1 MEGKTLKNIDTLTI
15 NTLRFLSAE
24 AIQKAKSGHPGL
36 PLGAAPMAYTL
47 WAKEMKANP
56 KNPKWDD
63 RDRFILSAGHGSA
76 LLYSLLHVFGYGL
89 SIADLQNFRQRNSLT
104 PGHPEYRH
112 TVGVETTTGP
122 LGQGIANAVG
132 MALAESHLAA
142 KFNTP
147 EYKVVDHYTYALCG
161 DGCLQEGVAS
171 EAASLAGTMG
181 LSKLIVLYDCN
192 KITIEGSTETAFT
205 EDVMKRFEAYGWD
218 VREVKDG
225 NDVDAIGAAIAAA
238 KQADKPS
245 LIKINTEIGYGAPN
259 KQGKAS
265 AHGEPL
271 GEEEIVLA
279 KKNLGWEY
287 EEAFFVPDEVKA
299 HTAQIIAAGEKAE
312 ADWNAMFK
320 AYSEKYPE
328 LAEEYALWHSDKLAI
343 DLLNDDD
350 FWKDEGDIATRA
362 ASEKVLQKAAKV
374 VPNLFGGS
382 ADLAPSNKSLMKE
395 REYYSKEL
403 PTGSNVHFGIREFA
417 MTAMANGMAVHG
429 GVRPYIAGFF
439 VFADYMKAGLRM
451 EALMG
456 LPVISILTH
465 DSIGVGEDGP
475 THQPIEQLA
484 MLRSLPNYIVFRPC
498 DTRETAAGW
507 YTALNSNI
515 TPTALILS
523 RQNLPALEGTGKGAL
538 KGAYILRDCAGTPD
552 VLLMASGSEVE
563 LIYKAY
569 DALAEKGVKARVI
582 SMPSWELF
590 EAQDEAYK
598 ESVLP
603 KAVRA
608 RLAVEAAAD
617 FGWHKYVGMDGDVL
631 AMDGFGASAPA
642 GILFRDFG
650 FTVENVVEKALAL
663 VK

>member
-1 MEGKTLKNIDTLTI
+1 MSNIDNLTI

-36 PLGAAPMAYTL
+36 PLGAAPAAYTT
-47 WAKEMKANP
+47 WKGMKVNPANP
-56 KNPKWDD
+56 DWAD

-89 SIADLQNFRQRNSLT
+89 TIEDLQNFRQRNSLT
-104 PGHPEYRH
+104 PGHPEYKH
-112 TVGVETTTGP
+112 TKGVEVTTGP

-147 EYKVVDHYTYALCG
+147 EFKVVDHYTYVLCG

-181 LSKLIVLYDCN
+181 LNKLILLYDSN
-192 KITIEGSTETAFT
+192 HITIEGDTATAFA
-205 EDVMKRFEAYGWD
+205 EDVLKRFDAYGWHTQ
-218 VREVKDG
+218 EVADG
-225 NDVDAIGAAIAAA
+225 NDVDAIAAAIEAA
-238 KQADKPS
+238 KAADAPS
-245 LIKINTEIGYGAPN
+245 IIKIETKIGYGAPN
-259 KQGKAS
+259 KQGKAA

-271 GEEEIVLA
+271 GDEEIKLA
-279 KKNLGWEY
+279 KENLGWPY
-287 EEAFFVPDEVKA
+287 PDTTFYVPEEVKA
-299 HTAQIIAAGEKAE
+299 HIAEINAAGAKAE
-312 ADWNAMFK
+312 ADWNEMFK
-320 AYSEKYPE
+320 AYAEKYPE
-328 LAEEYALWHSDKLAI
+328 LAKEYAVWYSDELPV
-343 DLLNDDD
+343 DLLADED

-362 ASEKVLQKAAKV
+362 TSEKVLQKAAKA

-382 ADLAPSNKSLMKE
+382 ADLAPSNKSLMKD
-395 REYYSKEL
+395 REYYSKENA
-403 PTGSNVHFGIREFA
+403 TGSNIHFGIREFA

-451 EALMG
+451 ESLMG

-475 THQPIEQLA
+475 THQPIEHMA
-484 MLRSLPNYIVFRPC
+484 MLRSLPNYNVFRPC

-507 YTALNSNI
+507 YTALTSKT
-515 TPTALILS
+515 TPTGLVLS

-538 KGAYILRDCAGTPD
+538 KGAYVLRDCEGTPD

-569 DALAEKGVKARVI
+569 DELAAKGVKARVI
-582 SMPSWELF
+582 SMPCWELF
-590 EAQDEAYK
+590 EAQDAEYK
-598 ESVLP
+598 ESVMP

-608 RLAVEAAAD
+608 RLAVEAASD
-617 FGWHKYVGMDGDVL
+617 FGWYKYIGMDGDIIC
-631 AMDGFGASAPA
+631 MNDFGASAPA
-642 GILFRDFG
+642 GLLFKDFG

>member
-1 MEGKTLKNIDTLTI
+1 MNIDNLTV

-36 PLGAAPMAYTL
+36 PLGAAPAAYTL

-56 KNPKWDD
+56 ANPKWDD
-63 RDRFILSAGHGSA
+63 RDRFVLSAGHGSA

-89 SIADLQNFRQRNSLT
+89 TIEDLKNFRQRNSLT
-104 PGHPEYRH
+104 PGHPEYKH

-192 KITIEGSTETAFT
+192 KITIEGSTDVAFT

-218 VREVKDG
+218 VAEVTDG
-225 NDVDAIGAAIAAA
+225 NDVDAIAAAIAAA
-238 KQADKPS
+238 KKTDKPS
-245 LIKINTEIGYGAPN
+245 LIKVNTLIGYGAPN

-271 GEEEIVLA
+271 GEEEIKLT
-279 KKNLGWEY
+279 KENLGWTYTEP
-287 EEAFFVPDEVKA
+287 FFVPEEVKA
-299 HTAQIIAAGEKAE
+299 HMAAWAAEGAKKEAAWNEMFAAYAKA
-312 ADWNAMFK
+312 N
-320 AYSEKYPE
+320 PE
-328 LAEEYALWHSDKLAI
+328 LAKEYELWHSDKLAA
-343 DLLNDDD
+343 DLLNDED

-362 ASEKVLQKAAKV
+362 TSEKVLQKVAKV

-382 ADLAPSNKSLMKE
+382 ADLAPSNKSVMKD
-395 REYYSKEL
+395 REYYSKEN
-403 PTGSNVHFGIREFA
+403 PAGSNVHFGIREFA

-439 VFADYMKAGLRM
+439 VFSDYMKAGLRM

-456 LPVISILTH
+456 LPVISIFTH

-475 THQPIEQLA
+475 THQPIEHLA
-484 MLRSLPNYIVFRPC
+484 MLRSLPNYMVFRPC

-507 YTALNSNI
+507 YAALTHTT
-515 TPTALILS
+515 TPTGLILS
-523 RQNLPALEGTGKGAL
+523 RQNMPALEGTGKDAL
-538 KGAYILRDCAGTPD
+538 KGAYILRDCEGTPD

-569 DALAEKGVKARVI
+569 DELAAKGVKARVI
-582 SMPSWELF
+582 SMPCWELF
-590 EAQDEAYK
+590 AEQSDEYK
-598 ESVLP
+598 ESVMP

-617 FGWHKYVGMDGDVL
+617 FGWHKFVGLDGDVIC
-631 AMDGFGASAPA
+631 MEGFGASAPA
-642 GILFRDFG
+642 GTLFKDFG
-650 FTVENVVEKALAL
+650 FTVEQVVERAMAL

>member
-1 MEGKTLKNIDTLTI
+1 V
-15 NTLRFLSAE
+15 S
-24 AIQKAKSGHPGL
+24 
-36 PLGAAPMAYTL
+36 
-47 WAKEMKANP
+47 
-56 KNPKWDD
+56 
-63 RDRFILSAGHGSA
+63 
-76 LLYSLLHVFGYGL
+76 
-89 SIADLQNFRQRNSLT
+89 
-104 PGHPEYRH
+104 
-112 TVGVETTTGP
+112 VGVETTTGP

-192 KITIEGSTETAFT
+192 KITIEGSTDVAFT

-218 VREVKDG
+218 VAEVTDG
-225 NDVDAIGAAIAAA
+225 NDVDAIAAAIGAA
-238 KQADKPS
+238 KKTDKPS
-245 LIKINTEIGYGAPN
+245 LIKINTLIGFGAPN

-271 GEEEIVLA
+271 GEEEL
-279 KKNLGWEY
+279 KLTKENLGWNY
-287 EEAFFVPDEVKA
+287 EESFFVPEEVKA
-299 HTAQIIAAGEKAE
+299 HMAAWAAEGAQKEAAWNEMFAAYAKA
-312 ADWNAMFK
+312 N
-320 AYSEKYPE
+320 PE
-328 LAEEYALWHSDKLAI
+328 LAKEYELWHSDKLAA
-343 DLLNDDD
+343 DLLNDED

-362 ASEKVLQKAAKV
+362 TSEKVLQKVAKV

-382 ADLAPSNKSLMKE
+382 ADLAPSNKSVMKD
-395 REYYSKEL
+395 REYYSKEN
-403 PTGSNVHFGIREFA
+403 PAGSNVHFGIREFA

-429 GVRPYIAGFF
+429 GVTPYIPGFF
-439 VFADYMKAGLRM
+439 EFSDYMKAGLRM

-456 LPVISILTH
+456 LPVISIFTH

-475 THQPIEQLA
+475 THQPIEHLA
-484 MLRSLPNYIVFRPC
+484 MLRSLPNYMVFRPC

-507 YTALNSNI
+507 YAALTHTT
-515 TPTALILS
+515 TPTGLILS
-523 RQNLPALEGTGKGAL
+523 RQNMPALEGTGKDAL
-538 KGAYILRDCAGTPD
+538 KGAYILRDCEGTPD

-569 DALAEKGVKARVI
+569 DELAAKGVKARVI
-582 SMPSWELF
+582 SMPCWELF
-590 EAQDEAYK
+590 AEQSDEYK
-598 ESVLP
+598 ESVMP

-617 FGWHKYVGMDGDVL
+617 FGWHKFVGLDGDVIC
-631 AMDGFGASAPA
+631 MDGFGASAPA
-642 GILFRDFG
+642 GTLFKDFG
-650 FTVENVVEKALAL
+650 FTVEQVVERAMAL

>member
-1 MEGKTLKNIDTLTI
+1 
-15 NTLRFLSAE
+15 
-24 AIQKAKSGHPGL
+24 
-36 PLGAAPMAYTL
+36 
-47 WAKEMKANP
+47 MKVNPANP
-56 KNPKWDD
+56 DWAD

-89 SIADLQNFRQRNSLT
+89 TIEDLQNFRQRNSLT
-104 PGHPEYRH
+104 PGHPEYKH
-112 TVGVETTTGP
+112 TKGVEVTTGP

-147 EYKVVDHYTYALCG
+147 EFKVVDHYTYVLCG

-181 LSKLIVLYDCN
+181 LSKLVVLYDSN
-192 KITIEGSTETAFT
+192 HITIEGDTATAFA
-205 EDVMKRFEAYGWD
+205 EDVLKRFDAYGWHTQ
-218 VREVKDG
+218 EVADG
-225 NDVDAIGAAIAAA
+225 NDVDAIAAAIEAA
-238 KQADKPS
+238 KAADKPS
-245 LIKINTEIGYGAPN
+245 IIKIETKIGYGAPN

-271 GEEEIVLA
+271 GEEEIKLA
-279 KKNLGWEY
+279 KENLGWPY
-287 EEAFFVPDEVKA
+287 EEAFYVPEEVKA
-299 HTAQIIAAGEKAE
+299 HIAEINAAGAKAE
-312 ADWNAMFK
+312 ADWNEMFK
-320 AYSEKYPE
+320 AYAEKYPE
-328 LAEEYALWHSDKLAI
+328 LAKEYAVWYSDELPV
-343 DLLNDDD
+343 DLLADEE

-362 ASEKVLQKAAKV
+362 TSEKVLQKVAKV

-382 ADLAPSNKSLMKE
+382 ADLAPSNKSLMKD
-395 REYYSKEL
+395 REYYSKEN
-403 PTGSNVHFGIREFA
+403 PAGSNVHFGIREFA

-429 GVRPYIAGFF
+429 GVRPYIAGFY

-451 EALMG
+451 ESLMG

-475 THQPIEQLA
+475 THQPIEHMA
-484 MLRSLPNYIVFRPC
+484 MLRSLPNYNVFRPC

-507 YTALNSNI
+507 YTALTSKT
-515 TPTALILS
+515 TPTGLVLS

-538 KGAYILRDCAGTPD
+538 KGAYVLRDCEGTPD

-569 DALAEKGVKARVI
+569 DELAAKGVKARVI
-582 SMPSWELF
+582 SMPCWELF
-590 EAQDEAYK
+590 EAQDAEYK
-598 ESVLP
+598 ESVMP

-608 RLAVEAAAD
+608 RLAVEAASD
-617 FGWHKYVGMDGDVL
+617 FGWYKYIGMDGDIIC
-631 AMDGFGASAPA
+631 MDGFGASAPA
-642 GILFRDFG
+642 GLLFKDFG

>member
-1 MEGKTLKNIDTLTI
+1 
-15 NTLRFLSAE
+15 
-24 AIQKAKSGHPGL
+24 
-36 PLGAAPMAYTL
+36 YTT
-47 WAKEMKANP
+47 WKGMKGNP
-56 KNPKWDD
+56 ANPKWDD

-89 SIADLQNFRQRNSLT
+89 TIEDLQNFRQRNSLT
-104 PGHPEYRH
+104 PGHPEYKH
-112 TVGVETTTGP
+112 TTGVEVTTGP

-147 EYKVVDHYTYALCG
+147 EFKVVDHYTYVLCG

-181 LSKLIVLYDCN
+181 LNKLILLYDSN
-192 KITIEGSTETAFT
+192 HITIEGDTATAFA
-205 EDVMKRFEAYGWD
+205 EDVLKRFDAYGWHTQ
-218 VREVKDG
+218 EVADG
-225 NDVDAIGAAIAAA
+225 NDVAAIAAA
-238 KQADKPS
+238 IEAAKAADKPS
-245 LIKINTEIGYGAPN
+245 IIKIETQIGYGAPN

-271 GEEEIVLA
+271 GDEEIKLA
-279 KKNLGWEY
+279 KENLGWPY
-287 EEAFFVPDEVKA
+287 EEAFYVPEEVKA
-299 HTAQIIAAGEKAE
+299 HIAEINAAGAKAE
-312 ADWNAMFK
+312 ADWNEMFK
-320 AYSEKYPE
+320 AYAEKYPE
-328 LAEEYALWHSDKLAI
+328 LAKEYAVWHSDELPV
-343 DLLNDDD
+343 DLLADED

-362 ASEKVLQKAAKV
+362 TSEKVLQKVAKV

-382 ADLAPSNKSLMKE
+382 ADLAPSNKSLMKD
-395 REYYSKEL
+395 REYYSKENA
-403 PTGSNVHFGIREFA
+403 TGSNVHFGIREFA

-451 EALMG
+451 ESLMG

-475 THQPIEQLA
+475 THQPIEHMA
-484 MLRSLPNYIVFRPC
+484 MLRSLPNYNVFRPC

-507 YTALNSNI
+507 YTALASKT
-515 TPTALILS
+515 TPTGLVLS

-538 KGAYILRDCAGTPD
+538 KGAYVLRDCEGTPD

-563 LIYKAY
+563 LIYKAF
-569 DALAEKGVKARVI
+569 DELAAKGVKARVI
-582 SMPSWELF
+582 SMPCWELY
-590 EAQDEAYK
+590 EAQDAEYK
-598 ESVLP
+598 ESVMP

-608 RLAVEAAAD
+608 RLAVEAASD
-617 FGWHKYVGMDGDVL
+617 FGWHKYIGMDGDIIC
-631 AMDGFGASAPA
+631 MNDFGASAPA
-642 GILFRDFG
+642 GLLFKDFG